1 MRPWASVRCKSQPS
15 PFRAIHCDVW
25 PPRAIQL
32 FVSFRDRSP
41 VTIKLASHPGQP
53 YAVKPR
59 PPGPARLRSS
69 LPHCVPLL
77 FAWHLCSLHI
87 GSSLRLALQ
96 FFALRLNRPP
106 VTIKP
111 ATPCSPALRGQG
123 ELQPMRRV
131 STYCAPKPCKVTPLH
146 VPHCRSIVRRSRIN
160 RPSTPSAGA

>member
-111 ATPCSPALRGQG
+111 ATHVH
-123 ELQPMRRV
+123 QPYVVKVSFNQCVVFRRTAPPSRAKSRL
-131 STYCAPKPCKVTPLH
+131 ST
-146 VPHCRSIVRRSRIN
+146 CRIAAQSF
-160 RPSTPSAGA
+160 AGHE